1 MNAKIDD
8 ALNFVYNKIYR
19 KNRKNRNTINKD
31 KLLLLGE
38 MYKSSNDI
46 ISTIKNEIFMI
57 YMNMFKMYENY
68 ANMDI
73 DETHLRNSELKEI
86 TIRLKKSLKKIFS
99 VENLLD

>member
-1 MNAKIDD
+1 
-8 ALNFVYNKIYR
+8 
-19 KNRKNRNTINKD
+19 
-31 KLLLLGE
+31 
-38 MYKSSNDI
+38 
-46 ISTIKNEIFMI
+46 MI

-86 TIRLKKSLKKIFS
+86 TIRLKQSLKKIFS